1 MTDILSSAN
10 AKDTTMK
17 ITIAEFKAFQAAIN
31 EAWNDNWYI
40 DGPEL
45 DHGPD
50 ADPFADL
57 DDAILNGNKP
67 DSDIVKFVGQD
78 ILLNSENGQKPQH
91 RTTLAWFKQWRL
103 EQTHTTLAV
112 TVPKDKVAAF
122 EKALKDLGGT
132 LITKPA
138 KAGAGGA

>member
-10 AKDTTMK
+10 AKDTAMK

-40 DGPEL
+40 DGQEL

-50 ADPFADL
+50 ADPYADL
-57 DDAILNGNKP
+57 DDMVLTADRP
-67 DSDIVKFVGQD
+67 ESDLVSFLGQD
-78 ILLNSENGQKPQH
+78 ILLNSEHGAKPPH
-91 RTTLAWFKQWRL
+91 RTTKAWFKKWRL
-103 EQTHTTLAV
+103 DQTHETLAI
-112 TVPKDKVAAF
+112 TVPKDKVVAF